1 METIIYYLQLFRLT
15 QGNIL
20 SFFKLAK
27 ETFTNRNLVA
37 VTVMQTLFMFTAF
50 LWWPYRSLYIR
61 ELGATNEQLGLL
73 LTVETVTNLIFQYP
87 GGVLADKYGR
97 RKLIIL
103 GSILR
108 LLSPISFLLATDWTH
123 IVPAMILSSSAMIGF
138 PARMA
143 LITESIPAGNRSSG
157 LAIFRTVTSIPMI
170 ITSLMGGVIVDYY
183 GVIDGI
189 HLILLASAATA
200 VLSIVV
206 SSFFIT
212 ETMVEGSKQKKKTST
227 SIGQR
232 IREASHMPRQVW
244 IITLIATLSMF
255 SARMVW
261 SFMVIYGIEEVG
273 ITKTEWGLIGTFVS
287 LISTLITTP
296 SGVLSDRLGR
306 KKIILASRITSTLS
320 TLGFTFSQNFWHMS
334 IVRGLGGIGSGM
346 GGAMMGPMGGPV
358 WQALVADLTPINERG
373 RMMGIMGTVGSLGSI
388 PASWIG
394 GYMYDN
400 ISPELPFYS
409 SFILD
414 MVGSAIFLVAV
425 KEPNKDSRED

>member
-1 METIIYYLQLFRLT
+1 
-15 QGNIL
+15 L
-20 SFFKLAK
+20 SFIKLAR

-50 LWWPYRSLYIR
+50 LWWPYRGLYIL
-61 ELGATNEQLGLL
+61 ELGATKEQLGLL
-73 LTVETVTNLIFQYP
+73 LTVETVSNLIFQYP
-87 GGVLADKYGR
+87 GGVLADRYGR
-97 RKLIIL
+97 RKLIIV

-108 LLSPISFLLATDWTH
+108 MLSPLSFMLAKDWTQ
-123 IVPAMILSSSAMIGF
+123 IIPAMILSSSAMIGL

-143 LITESIPAGNRSSG
+143 LITESMPSGKRSSG
-157 LAIFRTVTSIPMI
+157 LAIYSTVTSIPMI
-170 ITSLMGGVIVDYY
+170 VTSLMGGVIVDYY
-183 GVIDGI
+183 GVINGI
-189 HLILLASAATA
+189 HYILWASAATA
-200 VLSIVV
+200 ILSIIV
-206 SSFFIT
+206 STFFIK
-212 ETMVEGSKQKKKTST
+212 ETMVKEVRKEEKP
-227 SIGQR
+227 SISMGQR
-232 IREASHMPRQVW
+232 IREAIHMPRQVW

-273 ITKTEWGLIGTFVS
+273 ISKTEWGLIGTAVS
-287 LISTLITTP
+287 LISTLLMTP
-296 SGVLSDRLGR
+296 SGILSDRLGR

-320 TLGFTFSQNFWHMS
+320 TVGYTFSQNFWHLALT
-334 IVRGLGGIGSGM
+334 RGLGGVGSGM

-409 SFILD
+409 SFILN
-414 MVGSAIFLVAV
+414 MIGSAIFLAAV
-425 KEPNKDSRED
+425 KEPEKESQGD